1 MYDFIKYP
9 REPEGRSCR
18 VPSILSIC
26 RNRGLAIF
34 ESSQPAGLGCSTCFN
49 VLVPHPGSETAFYGH
64 EEQGDSQPQDDG
76 TAIHPD
82 LPGSTLSLAPAE
94 RPCPPHA
101 VLCSTTARSTL
112 CQAQCWEHQLPR
124 RWLLAMPK
132 PYWWC
137 PVTGHASLHLRVLQR
152 LLSWSETSFH
162 NSHPADSFN
171 TSQFRHHLLQEV
183 SGDWMRFPLILVSS
197 LSVIPPLSSGAS
209 EDETRPD
216 SSWHLLSLAHQ
227 HPQYLPLEGNSTK
240 RCPRPAL
247 PQRPAH
253 HLSIGRWCQ

>member
-1 MYDFIKYP
+1 MLSLSP
-9 REPEGRSCR
+9 RSLQDWAAPPASMSSSHTQAQRL
-18 VPSILSIC
+18 PSTVM
-26 RNRGLAIF
+26 RNK
-34 ESSQPAGLGCSTCFN
+34 
-49 VLVPHPGSETAFYGH
+49 
-64 EEQGDSQPQDDG
+64 G
-76 TAIHPD
+76 TASHKMTAQQFTLICQEAPSLSHLQKD
-82 LPGSTLSLAPAE
+82 LV
-94 RPCPPHA
+94 PPHA

-137 PVTGHASLHLRVLQR
+137 PVTCHASLHLRVLQR

-197 LSVIPPLSSGAS
+197 LSVIPPLSSGDS

-253 HLSIGRWCQ
+253 HLYIGRWCQ

>member
-1 MYDFIKYP
+1 MLSLSP
-9 REPEGRSCR
+9 RSLQDWAAPPASMSSSHTQAQRL
-18 VPSILSIC
+18 PSTVM
-26 RNRGLAIF
+26 RNK
-34 ESSQPAGLGCSTCFN
+34 
-49 VLVPHPGSETAFYGH
+49 
-64 EEQGDSQPQDDG
+64 G
-76 TAIHPD
+76 TASHKMTAQQFTLIC
-82 LPGSTLSLAPAE
+82 PGSTLSLAPAE